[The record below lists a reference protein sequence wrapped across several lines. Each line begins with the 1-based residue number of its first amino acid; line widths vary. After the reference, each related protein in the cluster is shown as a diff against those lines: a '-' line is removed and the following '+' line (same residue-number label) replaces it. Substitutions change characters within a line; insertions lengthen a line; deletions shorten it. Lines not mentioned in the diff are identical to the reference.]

1 MRILIWGLGGLI
13 AVVVMLAAGILA
25 FDAPSHP
32 PMLAAVTDPFKGI
45 DLSDL
50 PPLQRYAARDGTMLG
65 YRVYEGSGPLHAVLI
80 HGATD
85 DGTGLHLMAKG
96 LQELGVSCYVPVLRG
111 HGEFG
116 RRGDIDYIGQLEDD
130 LADLVAVLR
139 RQKPDLG
146 LGLVGFSSGGGF
158 ALRVIDGQDEA
169 LFDRFEL
176 ISPALPYPS
185 PTLRPGT
192 GGFASAS
199 VPRFVLIGLLNRLG
213 IHWFDGLSVVAFAT
227 NPSVTSLTSE
237 YSYRMSV
244 DFGAPRDYLDGL
256 ARSKKPATLI
266 VGGRDELFFPDQF
279 EPLFRPARPD
289 MPIIIAA
296 EFGHIGITVASRG
309 VAAIRQSFLDIAGLP
324 VQRQ

>member
-1 MRILIWGLGGLI
+1 MRILIWVLGGLI
-13 AVVVMLAAGILA
+13 ALVLLLAGGILA
-25 FDAPSHP
+25 FDAPSRP

-65 YRVYEGSGPLHAVLI
+65 YRVYDASGPLHAVLI
-80 HGATD
+80 HGSTD
-85 DGTGLHLMAKG
+85 DGTGLHLLAKG
-96 LQELGVSCYVPVLRG
+96 MQELGITCYVPVLRG
-111 HGEFG
+111 HGDFG

-139 RQKPDLG
+139 QPKPDLG

-158 ALRVIDGQDEA
+158 VLRVIDGKDEA

-185 PTLRPGT
+185 PTIRPGT
-192 GGFASAS
+192 GGFVSAA
-199 VPRFVLIGLLNRLG
+199 VPRFILIGLLDRLG

-227 NPSVTSLTSE
+227 NPDVKSLTSE
-237 YSYRMSV
+237 YSYRMAV
-244 DFGAPRDYLDGL
+244 DFGAPRDYLAGL

-279 EPLFRPARPD
+279 EPLFRQARSD
-289 MPIIIAA
+289 MPIIVAP
-296 EFGHIGITVASRG
+296 EFGHIGITVAPRG
-309 VAAIRQSFLDIAGLP
+309 IAAIRQSLLDIAGLP